1 MSLPVTRIKLDF
13 NRAAFFRYFKLVFFF
28 SSFPS
33 CISWHFN
40 FDKISR
46 ICLDSDEVETRNAV
60 LVSPLRQ
67 YLEFFSTWMIAL
79 DIKLSPSVSWPDREN
94 MWSTMPQCFQESF
107 LEKKVT
113 VIIDCFEVFIN
124 RPSGLY
130 VRTQTISSYKN
141 HYTEKFWLESHLRA
155 VFLLFPKL
163 GVEEHQTNSW
173 LRIVVS

>member
-1 MSLPVTRIKLDF
+1 MKLKLEMPLKNSAFRFGVSLATVPRVFFNLDDCF
-13 NRAAFFRYFKLVFFF
+13 RHQTFTISVLAWSREHVEHNATVFSGVFFR
-28 SSFPS
+28 
-33 CISWHFN
+33 
-40 FDKISR
+40 
-46 ICLDSDEVETRNAV
+46 
-60 LVSPLRQ
+60 
-67 YLEFFSTWMIAL
+67 
-79 DIKLSPSVSWPDREN
+79 
-94 MWSTMPQCFQESF
+94 
-107 LEKKVT
+107 KKVT